1 MARPAA
7 KKPSTAKSPTN
18 ALKKQGGWAADFKK
32 HWILYVMFAIVMI
45 YYIIFHYLPMF
56 GIVMAFQNF
65 RPAKGFL
72 GSEWVGLKN
81 FVDFFTGPYAGRLI
95 RNTIVLNLLLLI
107 FGFPAPIIFALMLNE
122 MRAKKYK
129 SVMQTVS
136 YLPHFVSSVVVCGL
150 VSLFCQSTGLLTS
163 AFNALGIA
171 DKVDLLAYPQYFRS
185 IYVIM
190 DIWQSV
196 GWGSII
202 YLATLSNVDL
212 NLYEAADIDGAGR
225 FRKIWNITLPSLMP
239 VIVVQLIMRIGS
251 MMSLGAGNVIL
262 LYRASTYETADIISS
277 YVYRAG
283 LQNQKYSLGTAVDL
297 FNSIINI
304 GLLIGANFVSRKL
317 TEESLW

>member
-1 MARPAA
+1 MTKTVA
-7 KKPSTAKSPTN
+7 KKVPKPPKNSLAGKR
-18 ALKKQGGWAADFKK
+18 GGWAADFRK
-32 HWILYVMFAIVMI
+32 HKMLYAMFAVVMI
-45 YYIIFHYLPMF
+45 YYIVFHYLPMA

-72 GSEWVGLKN
+72 ESDWVGMKN
-81 FVDFFTGPYAGRLI
+81 FIDFFSGPYAGRLI
-95 RNTIVLNLLLLI
+95 RNTIVLNLYLLI

-122 MRAKKYK
+122 MWAKRYK

-136 YLPHFVSSVVVCGL
+136 YMPHFVSAVVACGI
-150 VSLFCQSTGLLTS
+150 VSLFCQSSGLLTS
-163 AFNALGIA
+163 LFHLLGLS
-171 DKVDLLAYPQYFRS
+171 DQVDMLAYPQYFRS

-190 DIWQSV
+190 DIWQSL

-225 FRKIWNITLPSLMP
+225 FRKIWNITLPALLP

-262 LYRASTYETADIISS
+262 LYRASTYETSDIISS

-304 GLLIGANFVSRKL
+304 GLLTGANYVSRKV

>member
-1 MARPAA
+1 M
-7 KKPSTAKSPTN
+7 AKSAVKARGPAQT
-18 ALKKQGGWAADFKK
+18 ALGEKHKVSWRTDLKKHKIIYA
-32 HWILYVMFAIVMI
+32 MFAVVMI
-45 YYIIFHYLPMF
+45 YYLVFHYLPMA

-72 GSEWVGLKN
+72 GSDWVGMKN
-81 FVDFFTGPYAGRLI
+81 FIDFFTGPYAGRLI
-95 RNTIVLNLLLLI
+95 RNTILLNLYLLI

-122 MRAKKYK
+122 MRAKRYK
-129 SVMQTVS
+129 SVMQTIS
-136 YLPHFVSSVVVCGL
+136 YMPHFVSAVVACGI
-150 VSLFCQSTGLLTS
+150 VTMFCQSSGLLTS
-163 AFNALGIA
+163 AFHFLGLS
-171 DKVDLLAYPQYFRS
+171 DLVDILAYPKYFRS
-185 IYVIM
+185 VYVIM

-212 NLYEAADIDGAGR
+212 SLYEAADIDGAGR
-225 FRKIWNITLPSLMP
+225 FRKIINITLPALLP

-262 LYRASTYETADIISS
+262 LYRASTYETSDIISS

-297 FNSIINI
+297 FNSLINI
-304 GLLIGANFVSRKL
+304 ALLVSANFVSRKL

>member
-1 MARPAA
+1 
-7 KKPSTAKSPTN
+7 
-18 ALKKQGGWAADFKK
+18 
-32 HWILYVMFAIVMI
+32 MFAVVMI
-45 YYIIFHYLPMF
+45 YYIIFHYLPML
-56 GIVMAFQNF
+56 GIVMGFQNF

-72 GSEWVGLKN
+72 ESDWVGFKN
-81 FVDFFTGPYAGRLI
+81 FIDFFSGPYAGRLI
-95 RNTIVLNLLLLI
+95 RNTILLNLYLLL

-122 MRAKKYK
+122 MRAKRYK
-129 SVMQTVS
+129 SVMQTIS
-136 YLPHFVSSVVVCGL
+136 YMPHFVSAVVACGI
-150 VSLFCQSTGLLTS
+150 VSLFCQSGGLLTS
-163 AFNALGIA
+163 AFHALGLS
-171 DKVDLLAYPQYFRS
+171 DRVDLLAYPQYFRS

-190 DIWQSV
+190 DIWQSL

-225 FRKIWNITLPSLMP
+225 FRKIWNITLPALLP

-262 LYRASTYETADIISS
+262 LYRASTYETSDIISS

-283 LQNQKYSLGTAVDL
+283 LLNQKYSLGTAVDL

-304 GLLIGANFVSRKL
+304 GLLTSANYISRKV